1 MTKAHKSH
9 LEGEHPKGTLV
20 GIRSR
25 SGAQREV
32 AGIVMDYWPSNVYEG
47 AHYDVLVEGEIV
59 PVEAKY
65 VYGYGS
71 ESE

>member
-1 MTKAHKSH
+1 MTSTYNAR
-9 LEGEHPKGTLV
+9 LEGDHPKGSLV

-25 SGAQREV
+25 SGAKREF
-32 AGIVMDYWPSNVYEG
+32 AGIVMGYWPSNVYEG

-71 ESE
+71 ETE

>member
-1 MTKAHKSH
+1 VTSGGKSR
-9 LEGEHPKGTLV
+9 LEGAHPKGSLV

-25 SGAQREV
+25 SGAKREV
-32 AGIVMDYWPSNVYEG
+32 AGLVMAYWPSNVYEG

>member
-1 MTKAHKSH
+1 MTSTYNAR
-9 LEGEHPKGTLV
+9 LEGDHPKGSLV

-25 SGAQREV
+25 SGAKREV
-32 AGIVMDYWPSNVYEG
+32 SGIVIDYWPSNVYEG

>member
-1 MTKAHKSH
+1 MTSTHNSR
-9 LEGEHPKGTLV
+9 LEGEHPKGSLV

-25 SGAQREV
+25 SGAKREV
-32 AGIVMDYWPSNVYEG
+32 AGIVMSYWPSNVYEG

>member
-1 MTKAHKSH
+1 VTSTYNAR
-9 LEGEHPKGTLV
+9 LEGDHPKGSLV

-25 SGAQREV
+25 SGAKREF
-32 AGIVMDYWPSNVYEG
+32 AGIVMGYWPSNVYEG

-71 ESE
+71 ETE